1 MKDCQFSMI
10 VSLFLI
16 PMKDLFR
23 ENLNNEE
30 PFTTNGLSSLLC
42 LVSTNEESLLCKKQ
56 IPYENIIIKGL

>member
-1 MKDCQFSMI
+1 MKDCRFSMI

-30 PFTTNGLSSLLC
+30 QFTVLDCPLYC
-42 LVSTNEESLLCKKQ
+42 AELVQMKNLYFVRNKFCM
-56 IPYENIIIKGL
+56 